1 MKELLTI
8 QYFHVLDIHLRPPN
22 HSHILIQ
29 NDDWMER
36 EVWHNIIQSEVVSI
50 PEAFNLLWAPLPTS
64 HLIIIL
70 NVVKDTLKLLMRK
83 HYPWFRRKQ

>member
-1 MKELLTI
+1 MIKEFYQI
-8 QYFHVLDIHLRPPN
+8 QYFHVLDIYFWPRN

-29 NDDWMER
+29 NDDSVER
-36 EVWHNIIQSEVVSI
+36 EVWHNIIQSGVVSI

-70 NVVKDTLKLLMRK
+70 NAVKDTLKLLMRK
-83 HYPWFRRKQ
+83 HYP